1 MPGGGQGDR
10 EILTALYA
18 DSPMGPF
25 RHLVLIGM
33 PAAGKSTVGVLLAK
47 RLNFSFLDTD
57 LVIQRREG
65 KCLQELIRV
74 HGLEGF
80 CRIEERHVLSLSFS
94 GCVVAP
100 GGSVIYREAAMRHL
114 KEGGIAVYLALE
126 PRRLQERLADLD
138 ARGVVIA
145 PGRGLADLYAERDPL
160 YRRAADLVISTD
172 GLTSDQVVGRVLAEL
187 GTGSSLP

>member
-1 MPGGGQGDR
+1 MP
-10 EILTALYA
+10 
-18 DSPMGPF
+18 PF
-25 RHLVLIGM
+25 DHVVLIGM

-65 KCLQELIRV
+65 KSLQELIRA

-80 CRIEERHVLSLSFS
+80 CRLEERHVLSLSFA

-114 KEGGIAVYLALE
+114 KEGGIAVYLALALG
-126 PRRLQERLADLD
+126 RLRERLADLD

-145 PGRGLADLYAERDPL
+145 PGRRLEDLYAERDPL
-160 YRRAADLVISTD
+160 YRRAADLVVATD
-172 GLTSDQVVGRVLAEL
+172 GLTPDQVVSRVLAAL
-187 GTGSSLP
+187 GTASSPP